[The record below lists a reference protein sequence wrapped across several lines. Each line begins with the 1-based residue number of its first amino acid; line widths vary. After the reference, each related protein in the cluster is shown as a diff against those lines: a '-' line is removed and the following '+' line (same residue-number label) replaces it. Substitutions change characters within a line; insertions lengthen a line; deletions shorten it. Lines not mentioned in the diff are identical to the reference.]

1 MLSRWEFSK
10 VFSEEV
16 ASFELNL
23 EVRAKCGQGL
33 LAGVGGDRAVK
44 IVQALQVAMAGI
56 SVNHMTWLI
65 FLLVLPIINQFQ
77 MSQCT
82 TSQVSGDGKTQVA
95 ERKQAELQRLSV
107 AGKLCTNFNLLI

>member
-23 EVRAKCGQGL
+23 EVRAKCGREGL

-65 FLLVLPIINQFQ
+65 FLLVLPII
-77 MSQCT
+77 
-82 TSQVSGDGKTQVA
+82 TSISDESMYYFPGEWRWENTGCREKTSRTSAFVS
-95 ERKQAELQRLSV
+95 SW
-107 AGKLCTNFNLLI
+107 